1 MSNKFDALK
10 NSDDSGEDDVGK
22 DLQSVEK
29 EPLPPLVIPESDHK
43 LQFAYWLWFSRRSPG
58 KQASLQSYDQN
69 LKLIG
74 RFGSVE
80 QFWALYS
87 HLVRPSEL
95 QSHSDFH
102 LFKVGIKPMWEDEAN
117 QRGGKWIVRLRKGLA
132 SRCWE
137 NLVLAMLGEQFM
149 VGEEICGAVVSIRFQ
164 EDIISVWNR
173 TASDQGTT
181 ARIRDTLRRVL
192 NLPPNTILEYKTHN
206 DSLKDNSSFRNT
218 DVFTRNPS
226 SALM

>member
-10 NSDDSGEDDVGK
+10 TSDDSGEDDVGK

-29 EPLPPLVIPESDHK
+29 EPLPPLVIPDTDHK
-43 LQFAYWLWFSRRSPG
+43 LQCAYWLWFSRRSPG

-149 VGEEICGAVVSIRFQ
+149 VGGEICGAVVSIRFQ
-164 EDIISVWNR
+164 EDILSVWNR
-173 TASDQGTT
+173 TASDQATT
-181 ARIRDTLRRVL
+181 GRIRDTLRRVL

-218 DVFTRNPS
+218 DVFTR
-226 SALM
+226 

>member
-1 MSNKFDALK
+1 MLLTGLFILNLILLLSLFDCPFCF
-10 NSDDSGEDDVGK
+10 
-22 DLQSVEK
+22 Q
-29 EPLPPLVIPESDHK
+29 PPLVIPETDHK

-102 LFKVGIKPMWEDEAN
+102 LFKVGIKPMWE
-117 QRGGKWIVRLRKGLA
+117 VR
-132 SRCWE
+132 
-137 NLVLAMLGEQFM
+137 
-149 VGEEICGAVVSIRFQ
+149 
-164 EDIISVWNR
+164 
-173 TASDQGTT
+173 
-181 ARIRDTLRRVL
+181 
-192 NLPPNTILEYKTHN
+192 
-206 DSLKDNSSFRNT
+206 
-218 DVFTRNPS
+218 
-226 SALM
+226 